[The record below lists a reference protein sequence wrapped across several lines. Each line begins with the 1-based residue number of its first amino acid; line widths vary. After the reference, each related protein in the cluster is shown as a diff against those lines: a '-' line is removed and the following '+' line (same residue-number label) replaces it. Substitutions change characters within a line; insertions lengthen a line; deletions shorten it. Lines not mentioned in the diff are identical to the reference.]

1 MGDPAGVPAPAR
13 ASSRLISYQEVEMIL
28 VAGATGTVGREVVA
42 QLLAAGERVRAMTR
56 DPSRAKLDAKVE
68 VVAADLDQPETLEK
82 ALAGVDRVFAL
93 SAGPELGV
101 HDANLARAAKKAGAR
116 HLVKL
121 SVLGAG
127 GEARNVIVL
136 WHEAGEKAIQESG
149 LAWTF
154 VRPGMFMSN
163 ALNWARTIKSQG
175 KVFANYREG
184 KVPPI
189 HPRDIA
195 AVAVAAL
202 TSGGHEGK
210 SYPLTGG
217 EALSMNEQVQIL
229 SEVVGRPIELVP
241 ISDDAARD
249 GMLKAGMP
257 PLLVDAI
264 VEIGGSVR
272 SGKASEVLPTVEQVL
287 GRKPL
292 TWTDWARENAAA
304 FR

>member
-1 MGDPAGVPAPAR
+1 
-13 ASSRLISYQEVEMIL
+13 MIL
-28 VAGATGTVGREVVA
+28 VTGATGTVGREVVA

-56 DPSRAKLDAKVE
+56 DPGKAKFDPKVE
-68 VVAADLDQPETLEK
+68 VVAGDFDRPETLEK

-93 SAGPELGV
+93 STGPELGI
-101 HDANLARAAKKAGAR
+101 HDANLARAAKKAGVR
-116 HLVKL
+116 HIVKL

-127 GEARNVIVL
+127 GSTGNAIAA
-136 WHEAGEKAIQESG
+136 WHEAGEKAIRESG
-149 LAWTF
+149 VPWTF

-163 ALNWARTIKSQG
+163 ALGWARTAKSQG
-175 KVFANYREG
+175 KVFANYKGG

-195 AVAVAAL
+195 AVAVKAL
-202 TSGGHEGK
+202 TSPGHEGK

-217 EALSMNEQVQIL
+217 EALSMQEQLAIL
-229 SEVVGRPIELVP
+229 SGIVGKTIEFVP
-241 ISDDAARD
+241 ISDDAARE

-257 PLLVDAI
+257 PLVVDALVSI
-264 VEIGGSVR
+264 SGSPR
-272 SGKASEVLPTVEQVL
+272 EGKVSEPLPTVEQVL

-292 TWTDWARENAAA
+292 TWADWARENAAA